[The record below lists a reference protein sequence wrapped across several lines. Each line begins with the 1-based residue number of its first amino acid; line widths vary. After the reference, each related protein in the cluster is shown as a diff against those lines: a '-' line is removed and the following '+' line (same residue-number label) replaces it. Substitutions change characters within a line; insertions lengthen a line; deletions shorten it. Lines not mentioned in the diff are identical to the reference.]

1 MKKGFTLVELIA
13 TLVVLSLVALIVIP
27 NISKTLKEIKSGLN
41 ETQRAAI
48 VEAAQDWANNNIS
61 SLPSKDNEIKYLYLK
76 TLKEEGYLSEDVY
89 KNTEG
94 DKYSDNI
101 FVTIKCE
108 IVESDENNNSNYK
121 YTYTLYDTDEKL
133 LIFLAQIYL
142 KSNSVSS
149 RVVLTSSQLLSYL
162 PEELESLKENN
173 SLKSIENNGKITLK
187 ITIKNDNGNYIY
199 SVE

>member
-101 FVTIKCE
+101 FITIKCE

>member
-61 SLPSKDNEIKYLYLK
+61 SLPSKNNEIRYLYLK

-162 PEELESLKENN
+162 PEELESIKENN

>member
-61 SLPSKDNEIKYLYLK
+61 SLPSKNNEIKYLYLK

>member
-61 SLPSKDNEIKYLYLK
+61 SLPSKNNEIKYLYLK
-76 TLKEEGYLSEDVY
+76 TLKEEGYLSEYVY